1 MVIYQRDAFG
11 QALVKAG
18 EAMPDLFV
26 LDADNATATR
36 VTAFSERFPDRYIN
50 VGVAEQN
57 LIGIAAG
64 LALCGYKVL
73 ACTFAV
79 FLCGRAFE
87 TIRNGIALNKL
98 PVVLVG
104 THAGVSVGKD
114 GSSHFAIE
122 DIALMR
128 CLPNMQIVVPADA
141 HQIKALLPQ
150 VLAQEAPTYFRISR
164 SGTPEVTRS
173 SDPVEFGKGLLLA
186 DGINCCVIASGLL
199 VHAALMARE
208 SLAQAGI
215 QCAVAEIHTVKP
227 IDRTFV
233 LGLARK
239 YNQLVVAEEHTIHG
253 GLYSAISELLC
264 ADLPVRCTPVCLQ
277 DTFAEGGSEE
287 RIFEKYELTPEAIVK
302 AVRKSYR
309 ESQ

>member
-1 MVIYQRDAFG
+1 MIFSQRDVFG

-36 VTAFSERFPDRYIN
+36 VTAFAERFPDRYIN

-57 LIGIAAG
+57 LIGIATG

-87 TIRNGIALNKL
+87 TIRNCIALNKL
-98 PVVLVG
+98 PVVLAG

-164 SGTPEVTRS
+164 SGTPEVTPPS
-173 SDPVEFGKGLLLA
+173 ALVELGKGLLLA
-186 DGINCCVIASGLL
+186 DGKNCCVIASGLL
-199 VHAALMARE
+199 VHAALKARE

-215 QCAVAEIHTVKP
+215 LCAVAEIHTVKP

-233 LGLARK
+233 LSLARQ
-239 YNQLVVAEEHTIHG
+239 YGRLVVAEEHSIHG
-253 GLYSAISELLC
+253 GLYGAISELLC
-264 ADLPVRCTPVCLQ
+264 TDLPVRCIPVGLL

-287 RIFEKYELTPEAIVK
+287 RIFEKYELTPTAIEK
-302 AVRKSYR
+302 AVRKSIGD
-309 ESQ
+309 S

>member
-1 MVIYQRDAFG
+1 MVMYQRDVFG

-36 VTAFSERFPDRYIN
+36 ITEFAVRFPDRYLN

-57 LIGIAAG
+57 LIGVAAG

-87 TIRNGIALNKL
+87 TIRTCIALNKL
-98 PVVLVG
+98 PVALVG

-141 HQIKALLPQ
+141 HQINDLLPQ
-150 VLAQEAPTYFRISR
+150 VLAQKAPTYLRISR
-164 SGTPEVTRS
+164 WGTPEVTPYS
-173 SDPVEFGKGLLLA
+173 ASVKLGKGLLLA
-186 DGINCCVIASGLL
+186 DGNDCCIIASGLL
-199 VHAALMARE
+199 VHAALVARE
-208 SLAQAGI
+208 SLTQTGI

-239 YNQLVVAEEHTIHG
+239 YNRLVVAEEHTIHG

-264 ADLPVRCTPVCLQ
+264 ADLPVRCTPVCLL

-287 RIFEKYELTPEAIVK
+287 SIFEKYGLTPGAIEK
-302 AVRKSYR
+302 AVRNHLS
-309 ESQ
+309 

>member
-1 MVIYQRDAFG
+1 MVMYQRDVFG

-18 EAMPDLFV
+18 EALPELFV

-36 VTAFSERFPDRYIN
+36 ITAFAERFPDRYIN

-87 TIRNGIALNKL
+87 TIRTCIALNKL
-98 PVVLVG
+98 PVALVG

-128 CLPNMQIVVPADA
+128 SLPNMQIVVPADA
-141 HQIKALLPQ
+141 RQINDLLPQ
-150 VLAQEAPTYFRISR
+150 VLAQKVPTYLRISR
-164 SGTPEVTRS
+164 SGTPEVTPYS
-173 SDPVEFGKGLLLA
+173 ASVKLGKGLLLA
-186 DGINCCVIASGLL
+186 DGNDCCIIASGLL
-199 VHAALMARE
+199 VHAALVARE
-208 SLAQAGI
+208 SLAQSGI
-215 QCAVAEIHTVKP
+215 DCAVAEIHTVKP

-239 YNQLVVAEEHTIHG
+239 YNRLVIAEEHTIYG

-264 ADLPVRCTPVCLQ
+264 AELPVRCTPVCLL

-287 RIFEKYELTPEAIVK
+287 SIFEKYGLTPGAIEK
-302 AVRKSYR
+302 AVRNHLS
-309 ESQ
+309 